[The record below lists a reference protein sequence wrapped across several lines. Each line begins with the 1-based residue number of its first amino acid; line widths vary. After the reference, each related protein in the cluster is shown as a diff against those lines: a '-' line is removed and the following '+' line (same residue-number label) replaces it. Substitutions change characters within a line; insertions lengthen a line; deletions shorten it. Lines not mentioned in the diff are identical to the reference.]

1 LPIPKI
7 KKKNFLFLSK
17 QILQL
22 PFFFMKKKKDRSI
35 QKDVNINIGKGDRFY
50 SDFSLL
56 SFFSFFLFLVID

>member
-1 LPIPKI
+1 
-7 KKKNFLFLSK
+7 
-17 QILQL
+17 
-22 PFFFMKKKKDRSI
+22 MKKKKDRSI